1 MKNLPLTKQRLAL
14 EEFIFSNMLT
24 VETTIYWPE

>member
-24 VETTIYWPE
+24 VDHNILA